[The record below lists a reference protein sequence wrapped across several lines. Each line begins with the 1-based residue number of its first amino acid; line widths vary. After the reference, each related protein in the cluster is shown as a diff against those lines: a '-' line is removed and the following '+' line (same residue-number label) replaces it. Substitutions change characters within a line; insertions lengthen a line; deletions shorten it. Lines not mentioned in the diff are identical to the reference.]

1 MNIVVIPDGAMIVIP
16 LIEKNG
22 HKYLSPTNFSKE
34 NNTDICDGEITFNSL
49 NNKYITGE
57 APSGVR
63 ARLFL
68 FSKVIENADACIII
82 NKTKKPHQKMYNV
95 LNDLILFGTSSCA
108 NALSLELKI
117 VYDLDIPKLYLE
129 YPTNLDEI
137 VQLIDKT
144 NEFLKGL
151 KC

>member
-34 NNTDICDGEITFNSL
+34 NNTDICEGKITFNNLS
-49 NNKYITGE
+49 NKYVTGE
-57 APSGVR
+57 APSGVK

-68 FSKVIENADACIII
+68 FSGIIEKADACIII
-82 NKTKKPHQKMYNV
+82 NKTNKPHRKMYDS
-95 LNDLILFGTSSCA
+95 LNELILFGTASCA